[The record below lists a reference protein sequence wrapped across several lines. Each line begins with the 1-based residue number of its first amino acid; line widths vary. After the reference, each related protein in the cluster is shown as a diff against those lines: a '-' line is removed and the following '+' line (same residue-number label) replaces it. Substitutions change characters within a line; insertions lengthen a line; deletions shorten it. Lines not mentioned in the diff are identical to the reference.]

1 MYQYPNYYVLDELS
15 LGYKKILNDFLYSED
30 EYKENSA
37 NLKEKITAYKNQGKT
52 IEKKEELIDQY
63 VEIKNDELE
72 VILKKKQLEEMEET
86 FNILKAKLGIKESTK
101 IDFNI
106 MRLEI
111 AKTKEELDYILKNT
125 KLKKKVLFGIVGV
138 QEETL
143 ELEELTKMEKTSSV
157 IDESNLK
164 ALEEEFKLEKEGL
177 KYIKRQNQWPLEAY
191 AQYET
196 ISENYQV
203 GVNFNLDLFKYR
215 IEEKQKKKDIE
226 TKLIDIAD
234 EKINRENIIK
244 ERAEK
249 LTYFQENVKILE
261 ELSLVYSEKYKYTK
275 DLYQEGDIGLLDYLK
290 AQTESYKANIEFLK
304 MKNNFYA
311 LQYKFYIN
319 GGNK

>member
-1 MYQYPNYYVLDELS
+1 M
-15 LGYKKILNDFLYSED
+15 
-30 EYKENSA
+30 
-37 NLKEKITAYKNQGKT
+37 
-52 IEKKEELIDQY
+52 
-63 VEIKNDELE
+63 
-72 VILKKKQLEEMEET
+72 
-86 FNILKAKLGIKESTK
+86 
-101 IDFNI
+101 
-106 MRLEI
+106 
-111 AKTKEELDYILKNT
+111 
-125 KLKKKVLFGIVGV
+125 
-138 QEETL
+138 
-143 ELEELTKMEKTSSV
+143 
-157 IDESNLK
+157 
-164 ALEEEFKLEKEGL
+164 
-177 KYIKRQNQWPLEAY
+177 
-191 AQYET
+191 
-196 ISENYQV
+196 
-203 GVNFNLDLFKYR
+203 FKYR